1 MEPLKI
7 EELEQIL
14 SFLQESYPYN
24 LIKRIE
30 EILRHMKENQK
41 NERMRMLLH
50 LKNNYP
56 DLLKGIRGS
65 END

>member
-1 MEPLKI
+1 MESLKI

-30 EILRHMKENQK
+30 DLLRHMKEEQK
-41 NERMRMLLH
+41 NERMRVLLH

-56 DLLKGIRGS
+56 DILNNLGGS